1 MVCLY
6 DRANGLCEDVFLRSS
21 GIPDS
26 NDAGFQKNPKDS
38 DGRGIKKCGV
48 VNNHRILK
56 NNFRDF
62 TFLFECDKV
71 CSIGSDNHG
80 LFD

>member
-21 GIPDS
+21 WIPDS
-26 NDAGFQKNPKDS
+26 NNTGFQKNPKDS

-48 VNNHRILK
+48 VNNHRY
-56 NNFRDF
+56 
-62 TFLFECDKV
+62 
-71 CSIGSDNHG
+71 
-80 LFD
+80 